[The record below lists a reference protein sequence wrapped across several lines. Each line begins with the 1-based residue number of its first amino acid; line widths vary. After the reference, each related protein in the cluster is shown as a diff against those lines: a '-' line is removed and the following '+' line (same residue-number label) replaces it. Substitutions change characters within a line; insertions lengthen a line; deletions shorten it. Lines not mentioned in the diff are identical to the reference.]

1 MTSKKMMQAYQK
13 ADRHAAA
20 EAGDP
25 HALVSMLFEELL
37 RHMRLFVAT
46 LEDDNADLEAR
57 SKHFSRSLTI
67 LYGLQNSL
75 NFEQGG
81 EIVENLFRLYEYAR
95 QQLLSASRTN
105 DETGTNA
112 AINALQDIYDA
123 WSQIESCQS
132 NIAERGTVMTKDE
145 FLDQFTQLNLIHL
158 LNPRLPCRILTG
170 SGLSMAPAVRC
181 YRNLPSPAYRMVIRR
196 SLIL

>member
-46 LEDDNADLEAR
+46 LEDDDANLEAR

-95 QQLLSASRTN
+95 QQLLNASRTN

-123 WSQIESCQS
+123 WSQINVS
-132 NIAERGTVMTKDE
+132 N
-145 FLDQFTQLNLIHL
+145 H
-158 LNPRLPCRILTG
+158 
-170 SGLSMAPAVRC
+170 
-181 YRNLPSPAYRMVIRR
+181 
-196 SLIL
+196 